1 MLGGA
6 VRSNSPV
13 RTCRCR
19 AFGDTVLAEV
29 LGNGKGREPLRTHS
43 FSNHYLQL
51 KNAEG
56 LRLHEAAIREK
67 WLLQGW

>member
-1 MLGGA
+1 MIFCA
-6 VRSNSPV
+6 
-13 RTCRCR
+13 
-19 AFGDTVLAEV
+19 
-29 LGNGKGREPLRTHS
+29 
-43 FSNHYLQL
+43 NHYLQL